1 MNLTSNVSI
10 LHDGQEWTTDVE
22 GVVNEVKVDGR
33 KLSDIHTLTMTVS
46 SVTKEIRILAVVSV
60 AMALL
65 ATGLAAWGVYKDNE
79 LIGSFHANRCISEE
93 ERIKVSN
100 TNGLLSR
107 KLNELGW
114 KWDQDSLDF
123 VRIKPEI
130 SKRN

>member
-100 TNGLLSR
+100 TNGPLSR

>member
-46 SVTKEIRILAVVSV
+46 SVTKEIRILAFV
-60 AMALL
+60 AIAMSLL
-65 ATGLAAWGVYKDNE
+65 ATGLAAWGVYKQNE
-79 LIGSFHANRCISEE
+79 LIGSFHANKCISEE
-93 ERIKVSN
+93 ERLKVAN
-100 TNGLLSR
+100 TNGRVLR
-107 KLNELGW
+107 KLKELGW
-114 KWDQDSLDF
+114 KWDKDSVDF

-130 SKRN
+130 QKRN